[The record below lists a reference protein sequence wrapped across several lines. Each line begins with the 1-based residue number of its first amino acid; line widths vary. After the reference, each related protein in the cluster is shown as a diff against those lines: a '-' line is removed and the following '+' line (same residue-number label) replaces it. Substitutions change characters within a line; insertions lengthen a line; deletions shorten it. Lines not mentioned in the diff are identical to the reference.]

1 MGVQGAAG
9 VWVAPSTRCRTGVPD
24 EGGNHHAVRAEV
36 CRTGVPRHCRL
47 STARARA
54 LATPA
59 KAPVAAAGAA
69 ARSLRRYRVCC
80 CCRHRLGLQ
89 PKQQSP
95 FVPTY
100 RLGNLVAAAA
110 WHLREGLPSQGA
122 AASHRKEPQSSP
134 LGLPTAPR
142 PRMHASRGVNA
153 CKPRTRRHASRGVEL
168 SRRQLRPYGT
178 RAPACFASAA
188 ERVGAAQGAKAG
200 AAYVAVPREI
210 VGAHRAAQEKP
221 SALTWPHRRRRG
233 VRSTRVREHRRWP
246 APPASLPPA
255 SQAEVAAPATDGA
268 AGVSSHAPLV
278 APPNQPH
285 RYRYWEAPQRHSRNR

>member
-9 VWVAPSTRCRTGVPD
+9 MWVAPSTRCRTGVP
-24 EGGNHHAVRAEV
+24 
-36 CRTGVPRHCRL
+36 RHCRL
-47 STARARA
+47 ST

-59 KAPVAAAGAA
+59 EAPVGAAGAA

-80 CCRHRLGLQ
+80 GCRHRLGPQ
-89 PKQQSP
+89 PKQLSP

-122 AASHRKEPQSSP
+122 AASLRKEPLSSP

-153 CKPRTRRHASRGVEL
+153 CKPRTRMHASRGVEL
-168 SRRQLRPYGT
+168 PRRQPRPCGT

-188 ERVGAAQGAKAG
+188 ERAGAAQGAKAG

-233 VRSTRVREHRRWP
+233 VRWTRVRAHRRWP
-246 APPASLPPA
+246 APPAPMPPA

-278 APPNQPH
+278 APPNRPH
-285 RYRYWEAPQRHSRNR
+285 QYWEAPQRHSRNR

>member
-1 MGVQGAAG
+1 M
-9 VWVAPSTRCRTGVPD
+9 WVAPSTRCRTGVP
-24 EGGNHHAVRAEV
+24 
-36 CRTGVPRHCRL
+36 RHCRL
-47 STARARA
+47 ST

-59 KAPVAAAGAA
+59 EAPVGAAGAA

-80 CCRHRLGLQ
+80 GCRHRLGPQ

-122 AASHRKEPQSSP
+122 AASLRKEPLSSP

-142 PRMHASRGVNA
+142 PRMHASRGV
-153 CKPRTRRHASRGVEL
+153 EL
-168 SRRQLRPYGT
+168 SRRQPRPCGT

-188 ERVGAAQGAKAG
+188 ERAGAAQGAKAG

-233 VRSTRVREHRRWP
+233 VRWTRVRAHRRWP
-246 APPASLPPA
+246 APPAPMPPA

-278 APPNQPH
+278 APPNRPH
-285 RYRYWEAPQRHSRNR
+285 QYWEAPQRHSRNR